1 MARADRTSQA
11 EVWRRRLYVPYY
23 GIGEAARYAK
33 TSTQTAARWHGGRAS
48 PVLPSR
54 ARRAELSYMQLI
66 ELAVVAAMRSEGVK
80 LKAIR
85 GAREYVAGTLESEY
99 PFAEYRFKTDGTE
112 LIINYEQIDPT
123 AGVDKLLYASRGGQL
138 GWKEILDR
146 RLREFEYEAGGIVI
160 RWRVGGDNSDV
171 VIDPRVSFGAP
182 MISGAATWAIK
193 GRWTAGESVAD
204 IADDF
209 SLSPDNVA
217 DALRFEDIQPDF
229 GRQNLWA
236 S

>member
-1 MARADRTSQA
+1 
-11 EVWRRRLYVPYY
+11 
-23 GIGEAARYAK
+23 
-33 TSTQTAARWHGGRAS
+33 
-48 PVLPSR
+48 
-54 ARRAELSYMQLI
+54 MQLI

-80 LKAIR
+80 LRAIR
-85 GAREYVAGTLESEY
+85 AAREYMAGTLESEF
-99 PFAEYRFKTDGTE
+99 PFAEYRFKTDGIDMI
-112 LIINYEQIDPT
+112 LDYEQIDPT

-146 RLREFEYEAGGIVI
+146 RLREFEYEDGGIVI
-160 RWRVGGDNSDV
+160 RWHVGGDNSDV

-217 DALRFEDIQPDF
+217 DALTFEDIQPDF
-229 GRQNLWA
+229 SRQNLWA

>member
-1 MARADRTSQA
+1 MALS
-11 EVWRRRLYVPYY
+11 EKNSPIEEWRRRLYIPYY
-23 GIGEAARYAK
+23 RIGEAARYAK
-33 TSTQTAARWHGGRAS
+33 TSTQTAARWHGGGRS
-48 PVLPSR
+48 PVLPPR
-54 ARRAELSYMQLI
+54 KDRAELSYMQLI

-80 LKAIR
+80 LKVILA
-85 GAREYVAGTLESEY
+85 AREYVAATLVCEY
-99 PFAEYRFKTDGTE
+99 PFAEYRFKTDGIE
-112 LIINYEQIDPT
+112 IILNYEQVDPA
-123 AGVDKLLYASRGGQL
+123 AGIDKLLYASRQGQL
-138 GWKEILDR
+138 GWKEILDS
-146 RLREFEYEAGGIVI
+146 RLREFEYEDGGIAI

-182 MISGAATWAIK
+182 TVSGAATWAIK

-209 SLSPDNVA
+209 DLSTDHVA
-217 DALRFEDIQPDF
+217 DALTFEGIVPDY